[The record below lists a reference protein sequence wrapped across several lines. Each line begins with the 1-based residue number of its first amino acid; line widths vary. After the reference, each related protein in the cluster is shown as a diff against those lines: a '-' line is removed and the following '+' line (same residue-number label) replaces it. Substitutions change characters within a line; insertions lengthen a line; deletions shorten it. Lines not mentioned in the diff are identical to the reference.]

1 MDPQTSVS
9 DKLKE
14 LNPNDA
20 IFISTSIPVEGMSI
34 EQLEVALAKKK
45 ADAEIATAMAT
56 LEDVLKVLKQHG
68 IEPKVDWSLAG

>member
-1 MDPQTSVS
+1 
-9 DKLKE
+9 
-14 LNPNDA
+14 
-20 IFISTSIPVEGMSI
+20 MSI